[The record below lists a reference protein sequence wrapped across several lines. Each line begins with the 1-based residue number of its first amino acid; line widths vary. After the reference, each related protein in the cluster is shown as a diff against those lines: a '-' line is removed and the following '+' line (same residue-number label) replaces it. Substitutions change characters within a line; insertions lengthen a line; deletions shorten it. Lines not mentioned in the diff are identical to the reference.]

1 MIKNYKVVCEQLDL
15 VLLVKSFTLEEEKSL
30 YESIRKKLSN
40 AKSPISIDSYKGF
53 ILKHF
58 LCDYEELKSNLPKD
72 QDERKEIIDAVY
84 DSVVLLYLPFR
95 LEIICTDLNN
105 QTFLGGASTVLA
117 ALNKSMAEGLFG
129 PEPKIREEG
138 IFSLMDINRL
148 EKFLKKQIMGQDD
161 AIKSVLNSIKL
172 VLSGLSQHS
181 SLMFLGPTGVG
192 KTQLAKLLGQ
202 SYSGN
207 FYKVNCAEYSG
218 GHEYAKLIGSPP
230 GYVGHSEKSVLGEK
244 AEISNKWVF
253 LFDEVEKAHPK
264 FFDFLLSL
272 LDDGTCTD
280 NLGNTLDFTE
290 SIFVFTSNQGMDS
303 IKYGKQLGFERKTND
318 MEVFQQSKEKIR
330 ESVKGKFS
338 PEFLNRLDDVI
349 TFNALTVE
357 DVEKIVKLQLN
368 DLPIRRTKPLVK
380 FIIENGYS
388 VEYGARNIARFI
400 KNNVSVRIAEAIL
413 ERKVPQNQKHLYD
426 FKLKDNKLE
435 LVKLENLNEKSLD
448 ASG

>member
-30 YESIRKKLSN
+30 YESIRKKLAT
-40 AKSPISIDSYKGF
+40 AKSPISIDSYKEF

-58 LCDYEELKSNLPKD
+58 LCDYKELRSNLPKD
-72 QDERKEIIDAVY
+72 QDERKVIIDAVY
-84 DSVVLLYLPFR
+84 DAVVVLYLPFR

-117 ALNKSMAEGLFG
+117 ALNKSMTEGLFG
-129 PEPKIREEG
+129 TTTPVRQEG
-138 IFSLMDINRL
+138 MFSLMDIKKL
-148 EKFLKKQIMGQDD
+148 EKYLKKQIMGQED

-172 VLSGLSQHS
+172 VLSGLAQHS

-207 FYKVNCAEYSG
+207 FYKINCAEYSG

-244 AEISNKWVF
+244 AELSNKWVF

-303 IKYGKQLGFERKTND
+303 IKYGKQLGFEQTTND
-318 MEVFQQSKEKIR
+318 MDIFKQGKETIR
-330 ESVKGKFS
+330 ESVKDKFS
-338 PEFLNRLDDVI
+338 PEFLNRLDDII

-357 DVEKIVKLQLN
+357 DVEKIVRLQLN

-380 FIIENGYS
+380 YIIKNGYS

-400 KNNVSVRIAEAIL
+400 KNNVSVKIAEAIL
-413 ERKVPQNQKHLYD
+413 ERKVPQNKKPLYD
-426 FKLKDNKLE
+426 FKLKDDTLE

>member
-1 MIKNYKVVCEQLDL
+1 
-15 VLLVKSFTLEEEKSL
+15 
-30 YESIRKKLSN
+30 
-40 AKSPISIDSYKGF
+40 
-53 ILKHF
+53 
-58 LCDYEELKSNLPKD
+58 
-72 QDERKEIIDAVY
+72 
-84 DSVVLLYLPFR
+84 
-95 LEIICTDLNN
+95 
-105 QTFLGGASTVLA
+105 
-117 ALNKSMAEGLFG
+117 
-129 PEPKIREEG
+129 
-138 IFSLMDINRL
+138 
-148 EKFLKKQIMGQDD
+148 
-161 AIKSVLNSIKL
+161 
-172 VLSGLSQHS
+172 
-181 SLMFLGPTGVG
+181 MFLGPTGVG

-207 FYKVNCAEYSG
+207 FYKINCAEYSG

-338 PEFLNRLDDVI
+338 PEFLNRLDDII
-349 TFNALTVE
+349 TFNALSVE
-357 DVEKIVKLQLN
+357 DVEKIVRLQLN
-368 DLPIRRTKPLVK
+368 DLPIRRTKPLIK
-380 FIIENGYS
+380 YIIKNGYS

-400 KNNVSVRIAEAIL
+400 KNNVSVKIAEAIL
-413 ERKVPQNQKHLYD
+413 ERKVPQNKKTLYD
-426 FKLKDNKLE
+426 FKLKDDTLE

>member
-1 MIKNYKVVCEQLDL
+1 MIKNYKVVCDQLDL
-15 VLLVKSFTLEEEKSL
+15 VLLVKSFALEEEKSL
-30 YESIRKKLSN
+30 YESIRKKLAT
-40 AKSPISIDSYKGF
+40 AKSPISIDSYKEF

-58 LCDYEELKSNLPKD
+58 LCDYKELRSNLPKD
-72 QDERKEIIDAVY
+72 QDERKIIIDAVY
-84 DSVVLLYLPFR
+84 EAVVVLYLPFR

-117 ALNKSMAEGLFG
+117 ALNKSMTEGLFG
-129 PEPKIREEG
+129 PTPAVRQEG
-138 IFSLMDINRL
+138 MFSLMDIKKL
-148 EKFLKKQIMGQDD
+148 ERFLKKQIMGQED

-172 VLSGLSQHS
+172 VLSGLAQHS

-207 FYKVNCAEYSG
+207 FYKINCAEYSG

-244 AEISNKWVF
+244 AELSNKWVF

-303 IKYGKQLGFERKTND
+303 IKYGKQLGFEQTTND
-318 MEVFQQSKEKIR
+318 MDIFKQGKETIR
-330 ESVKGKFS
+330 ESVKDKFS
-338 PEFLNRLDDVI
+338 PEFLNRLDDII

-357 DVEKIVKLQLN
+357 DVEKIVRLQLN
-368 DLPIRRTKPLVK
+368 DLPIRRTKPLIK
-380 FIIENGYS
+380 YIIKNGYS

-413 ERKVPQNQKHLYD
+413 ERKVPQNKKPLYD
-426 FKLKDNKLE
+426 FKLKDDKVE

-448 ASG
+448 VSG